1 MKAEKPLP
9 VSPDAALP
17 RPWEDRAEQ
26 PDRRAR
32 FAESLRSVEEELNVL
47 APRLPGSLPRPV

>member
-9 VSPDAALP
+9 PSPDLTLP

-26 PDRRAR
+26 PNRRAR
-32 FAESLRSVEEELNVL
+32 FLESVRSVEEELTVL
-47 APRLPGSLPRPV
+47 APRLPDSLPRPV